1 MSSVAAPEIPS
12 VVPRRTV
19 IETSLPHKLSRWL
32 WFIGGFDSGI
42 LEQPG
47 YSSIR
52 AKYSCMGGLVLLTAL
67 LALYSSGYAIYTVF
81 KHIYWTIPIA
91 LTWATMILFL
101 DRYLVS
107 STRKTATVEEYYS
120 TLPAPTPYKVR
131 QSLGPALIR
140 MALAMMVGIVVAK
153 PIEIR
158 LMRPIVDDFYREKLA
173 TELRNSESSD
183 IRSHMTMEFNQLA
196 GSIARKEDEVQRL
209 TNETQLE
216 LNGQSASGQPQ
227 GDGPLY
233 KIKKAAEDTARG
245 ELTQLRTRQEEI
257 GTALHGFETHESG
270 RITGAHNDRESQRS
284 FISDYQA
291 IKIMEAEGAKGA
303 TGVGFLSLFL
313 SMFFILVE
321 MSPVMAKTLSPYDPY
336 DAALQKREHHLT
348 LLDLSDSRND
358 HRRAFDAQQP

>member
-12 VVPRRTV
+12 VVPRRAV
-19 IETSLPHKLSRWL
+19 IETSFSHKLSRCL
-32 WFIGGFDSGI
+32 WFIGGFDSSI

-52 AKYSCMGGLVLLTAL
+52 AKYSCMGALVLLTSV

-81 KHIYWTIPIA
+81 KQIYWTIPIA
-91 LTWATMILFL
+91 LTWAAMILFL

-107 STRKTATVEEYYS
+107 STRKTATIEEYYS
-120 TLPAPTPYKVR
+120 TLPAPTPYKVK
-131 QSLGPALIR
+131 QSWGAALVR

-158 LMRPIVDDFYREKLA
+158 LMRPIVDDFYREKFA
-173 TELRNSESSD
+173 TELRSSESSD
-183 IRSHMTMEFNQLA
+183 VRNHMITELNQLA
-196 GSIARKEDEVQRL
+196 GSIAAKEEEVGSL
-209 TNETQLE
+209 TRETQLE
-216 LNGQSASGQPQ
+216 LNGKSASGRPE
-227 GDGPLY
+227 GPGTLY

-245 ELTQLRTRQEEI
+245 ELTQLQERQEAIRTRLR
-257 GTALHGFETHESG
+257 GYETQESG
-270 RITGAHNDRESQRS
+270 RITGNHADRESQRS

-291 IKIMEAEGAKGA
+291 IKIMEEERAKGA
-303 TGVGFLSLFL
+303 IGVGLLSLFL

-336 DAALQKREHHLT
+336 DAALQKREHHIILY
-348 LLDLSDSRND
+348 DLSESRND